1 MRGFR
6 GLILLVVVALP
17 LFWFT
22 YRESKKDPAADTG
35 DKRDKVF
42 SIGADAIEELEI
54 KSEAGDQT
62 TLQRKGGAW
71 AIVQPAVAALPDEA
85 VVSGITSNLASMEMQ
100 RVIDENPSDVAQ
112 FGLAAPRVEVAFKA
126 AGQQKR
132 LQIGQK
138 TPSGTDVYARV
149 ADQKRVFLVSSF
161 LESTFNKSAFDLQ
174 DKAVL
179 KVDREKV
186 DTLSISAAGR
196 ATSFAKANG
205 EWMIKT
211 PVDSRAEFTAVD
223 GLVSRLGGLQM
234 KSIAAGPAPS
244 GNYGLDKPAATVRIG
259 SGSSQATLVVG
270 TAAADGAV
278 YARDLSRPTVFTIE
292 SSLLDELRK
301 DPSEYRQKDLFDAR
315 AFNTKKLEVTRAGQT
330 SAFEKATAKDK
341 DGKDVETWRQT
352 APSARTV
359 DAATIEALISAA
371 TGARATSFAPAGVK
385 TGLDTPELSVAL
397 EYDENRTER
406 VAFVRTGG
414 SVYAARQGSAG
425 AAVIDAAVLDAIVK
439 ALEAVK

>member
-85 VVSGITSNLASMEMQ
+85 VVSGITSNLASMEVQ

-179 KVDREKV
+179 KLDREKV

-196 ATSFAKANG
+196 DTAFAKANG

-234 KSIAAGPAPS
+234 KAIAAGPAPS

-259 SGSSQATLVVG
+259 SGSSQASLVVG

-406 VAFVRTGG
+406 VAFARTGG